1 MVDGPDRSLPE
12 PSTINHQREQRD
24 METNRVRE
32 ILEQVQAGEMT
43 PEAALAAL
51 RWAPFEELGFA
62 RVDTHRQLRTGYPE
76 VVFCQGKTTE
86 QVVEIVRRLAERSAV
101 VLATRASA
109 EQAEALRTAFPDII
123 HHEAARV
130 LELRRGEQEA
140 PDPEAPYILVVS
152 AGTSD
157 IPVAEEAMVTAR
169 ALGSRVER
177 LYDVGVAGLHR
188 LLEQRDLLLG
198 ASALIVVAGMEGAL
212 PSVVAG
218 LVEPPVIAVPTS
230 VGYGAH
236 FGGLAPLLAMLNS
249 CATGIAVVNID
260 NGFGAGY
267 FAHLINQATGDRG
280 VPATAGPATVRQGPI
295 PGTDAGFKS
304 GAVSAS
310 VTGTKKA
317 EPDQPS
323 TAGSATEGDGA
334 EPGPS
339 ELPSTGY
346 RLSPDAVTILEA
358 NLDDLNPQVYDHVMD
373 RLFAAGALDVTLTPI
388 QMKKNRPAVT
398 LSVICEPERVE
409 AMAEVV
415 FAETSTLGL
424 RMSRWERICLE
435 RDWVRAETPW
445 GPVRVKIGRR
455 NGRVLTRTP
464 EYDDCKR
471 IAQEAGVP
479 LKEVQAAA
487 LAAVS
492 G

>member
-1 MVDGPDRSLPE
+1 
-12 PSTINHQREQRD
+12 

-32 ILEQVQAGEMT
+32 ILEQVRAGDLT

-51 RWAPFEELGFA
+51 RWAPVEELGFA

-76 VVFCQGKTTE
+76 VVFCQGKPAE
-86 QVVEIVRRLAERSAV
+86 QVVEIFRRLAERSSV

-109 EQAEALRTAFPDII
+109 EQAGALRSAFPDII

-130 LELRRGEQEA
+130 LELRRREPAEPE
-140 PDPEAPYILVVS
+140 PDAPYILVVS
-152 AGTSD
+152 AGTAD
-157 IPVAEEAMVTAR
+157 IPVAEEAAVTAR

-188 LLEQRDLLLG
+188 LLEQRDLLIG
-198 ASALIVVAGMEGAL
+198 ATALVVVAGMEGAL

-230 VGYGAH
+230 VGYGAN
-236 FGGLAPLLAMLNS
+236 FGGLAALLAMLNS

-267 FAHLINQATGDRG
+267 FAHLINQAVDGRRQTVDQQDMDPGASSGFKGG
-280 VPATAGPATVRQGPI
+280 VVGAASTPS
-295 PGTDAGFKS
+295 GTDGDEARIESAAAAKTE
-304 GAVSAS
+304 VS
-310 VTGTKKA
+310 
-317 EPDQPS
+317 
-323 TAGSATEGDGA
+323 DGR
-334 EPGPS
+334 PGPS
-339 ELPSTGY
+339 GLPSTVS
-346 RLSPDAVTILEA
+346 RLPSDTVVVLEA
-358 NLDDLNPQVYDHVMD
+358 NLDDLNPQIYDHVMD

-398 LSVICEPERVE
+398 LSVICDPEKVE
-409 AMAEVV
+409 ELAEIV

-435 RDWVRAETPW
+435 RDWVNAETPW
-445 GPVRVKIGRR
+445 GPVRVKIGRC

-464 EYDDCKR
+464 EYEDCKR
-471 IAQEAGVP
+471 VAQESGVP

-487 LAAVS
+487 LGAVTE
-492 G
+492 

>member
-1 MVDGPDRSLPE
+1 V
-12 PSTINHQREQRD
+12 
-24 METNRVRE
+24 ETNRVRE
-32 ILEQVQAGEMT
+32 ILEQVRAGELT
-43 PEAALAAL
+43 PDAALATL
-51 RWAPFEELGFA
+51 RWAPVEELGFA
-62 RVDTHRQLRTGYPE
+62 RVDTHRPLRTGYPE
-76 VVFCQGKTTE
+76 VVFCQGKPAD
-86 QVVEIVRRLAERSAV
+86 QVVEIFRRLAERSAV

-109 EQAEALRTAFPDII
+109 EHAGALRSAFPEIL

-130 LELRRGEQEA
+130 LELRRGEQAE
-140 PDPEAPYILVVS
+140 PDPDASYILVVS

-157 IPVAEEAMVTAR
+157 IPVAEEAAVTAR

-198 ASALIVVAGMEGAL
+198 ASALVVVAGMEGAL

-230 VGYGAH
+230 VGYGAN
-236 FGGLAPLLAMLNS
+236 FGGLAALLAMLNS

-267 FAHLINQATGDRG
+267 FAHLICQTSGDRRQAT
-280 VPATAGPATVRQGPI
+280 VETPVVRRQTPGRQEPML
-295 PGTDAGFKS
+295 GTDAGFKGGTGS
-304 GAVSAS
+304 VS
-310 VTGTKKA
+310 VTDSEKAGLDLIATSGSTTKV
-317 EPDQPS
+317 
-323 TAGSATEGDGA
+323 DGA
-334 EPGPS
+334 EPEPS
-339 ELPSTGY
+339 DLSPVAC
-346 RLSPDAVTILEA
+346 RLSPSEVTVLEA
-358 NLDDLNPQVYDHVMD
+358 NLDDLNPQIYDHVMD

-398 LSVICEPERVE
+398 LSVICDPAKVE
-409 AMAEVV
+409 ELVEIV

-435 RDWVRAETPW
+435 RDWVNAETPW

-455 NGRVLTRTP
+455 NGQVLTRTP

-471 IAQEAGVP
+471 VAQAAGVP

-487 LAAVS
+487 LAAVTER
-492 G
+492 